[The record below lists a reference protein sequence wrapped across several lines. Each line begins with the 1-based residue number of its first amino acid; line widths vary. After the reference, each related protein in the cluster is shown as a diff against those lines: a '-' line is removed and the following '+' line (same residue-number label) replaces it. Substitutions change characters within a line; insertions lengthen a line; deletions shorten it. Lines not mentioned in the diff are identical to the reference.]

1 MAGGP
6 GARETTASEE
16 LPEWNSPNCGLR
28 DGTPRS
34 RDLYLRFRPRR
45 MAGTVG
51 KVFDMSGK
59 TPSDPL
65 SGRVLNCRFFP
76 FARVRSLA
84 WREYELSTT
93 YVLQGTGEPRWRLRP
108 GQRRPCRRPATQCDA
123 GERPVVPLRDS
134 LP

>member
-1 MAGGP
+1 
-6 GARETTASEE
+6 
-16 LPEWNSPNCGLR
+16 
-28 DGTPRS
+28 
-34 RDLYLRFRPRR
+34 
-45 MAGTVG
+45 
-51 KVFDMSGK
+51 MSGK